1 MTVGKGRA
9 GDAALVAGTV
19 ESVVAVVHRIADKEQ
34 WVPRKPAAN
43 MVVGRTADKPVAAVA
58 AVAAVGIPVSI
69 AVVEQ
74 IGSRGLAVVRRQTD
88 CIEGRSCWNLMALLW
103 RAVL

>member
-1 MTVGKGRA
+1 M
-9 GDAALVAGTV
+9 VAGTV

-43 MVVGRTADKPVAAVA
+43 KVVGRTADMPVA

-69 AVVEQ
+69 AVVGQ
-74 IGSRGLAVVRRQTD
+74 IGSRGLAVVRRQMG
-88 CIEGRSCWNLMALLW
+88 CIEGRSC
-103 RAVL
+103 